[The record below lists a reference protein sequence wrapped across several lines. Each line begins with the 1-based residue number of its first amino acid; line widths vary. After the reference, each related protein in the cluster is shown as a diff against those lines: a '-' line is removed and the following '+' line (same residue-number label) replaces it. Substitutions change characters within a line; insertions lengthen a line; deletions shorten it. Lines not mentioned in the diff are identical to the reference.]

1 MEPGERRTTPMEIY
15 QKSQE
20 EVLQELQSDAASGLT
35 AAEAARRLEQ
45 YGPNSLQEKKSQ
57 SWLEKLLNQFK
68 DVMVLI
74 LIAASAV
81 SAALNEW
88 IDALVI
94 LAIVVI
100 NAILGLVQ
108 EGKAEKAIEALQKM
122 TSPQARV
129 VRDGQQQLVEAAN
142 LVPGDLVLLEAGD
155 LVPADIR
162 LLESA
167 MLKAEEASLTGESL
181 PVEKDADAVFTD
193 AVPLGDRANVLFMST
208 PVTYGRGRGL
218 VHATGGQT
226 EIGKIADRLQSIK
239 EDPTPLQRNL
249 NHLGKILG
257 IICLVVCA
265 IVLVEG
271 LMLGGEFL
279 PIFMTAVSLAV
290 AAIPEGLPAVVTIV
304 LALGMKR
311 MADQNAIVKRLLAV
325 ETLGSVDV
333 ICSDKTG
340 TLTQNE
346 MTVTR
351 LYTPGRVI
359 HVDGNGYQPEG
370 RMLLDDQPVDAARDA
385 VLNRLLT
392 VGVLCNDATLVLDEA
407 KDASILGDPT
417 EAALLV
423 AAAKAGLGQDD
434 MQQRYPRLSDLP
446 FDSERKM
453 MTTVHAGFP
462 EAERVSLTKGAPD
475 IVVTRCSRFMG
486 QDGPEML
493 TDLLKEQILEAN
505 RQLAASALRV
515 LAFAWRTAEAEGQ
528 ELETDMIFVG
538 LMGMIDPPRSE
549 VRDAIRLCK
558 SAGIR
563 AVMITGDYR
572 ETAVAI
578 ARDLGMIGQ
587 KSRVLAGNEIDSL
600 SDEELK
606 TAVEETS
613 VYARVSPD
621 HKVRIVSALR
631 EQGHI
636 ASMTGDGVNDA
647 MALKSADIGVAM
659 GITGTDV
666 SKGSADMILTDDN
679 FATIVSAVREGR
691 IIYSN
696 IRKFV
701 AFLLSCNVGEI
712 LIIFLATL
720 ILGPAYIPLLPIQLL
735 WLNLV
740 TDSFPALALGQ
751 ERGEPDVMLRQPR
764 KKHEPIMNRQML
776 IGIASQSVAIFAAV
790 FIAFQIGLNR
800 YPAEGMASDGARTI
814 AFITLIMAEL
824 LRSFSARSENYPV
837 ISLGL
842 FKNTILNKAVL
853 LSLALMLIVVYVPF
867 LNPIFSTVP
876 LSAADWLFM
885 VPLALLPFAV
895 AEIGKWAAG
904 IWNKKRG

>member
-1 MEPGERRTTPMEIY
+1 MESGERRTTPMEIY

-181 PVEKDADAVFTD
+181 PVEKDAGAVFTD

-370 RMLLDDQPVDAARDA
+370 RMLLDDQLVDAGRDA

-392 VGVLCNDATLVLDEA
+392 VGALCNDATLVLDEA

-423 AAAKAGLGQDD
+423 AAAKAGLGQDE

-453 MTTVHAGFP
+453 MTTVHAGF
-462 EAERVSLTKGAPD
+462 A
-475 IVVTRCSRFMG
+475 
-486 QDGPEML
+486 
-493 TDLLKEQILEAN
+493 
-505 RQLAASALRV
+505 
-515 LAFAWRTAEAEGQ
+515 
-528 ELETDMIFVG
+528 
-538 LMGMIDPPRSE
+538 
-549 VRDAIRLCK
+549 
-558 SAGIR
+558 
-563 AVMITGDYR
+563 
-572 ETAVAI
+572 
-578 ARDLGMIGQ
+578 
-587 KSRVLAGNEIDSL
+587 
-600 SDEELK
+600 
-606 TAVEETS
+606 
-613 VYARVSPD
+613 
-621 HKVRIVSALR
+621 
-631 EQGHI
+631 
-636 ASMTGDGVNDA
+636 
-647 MALKSADIGVAM
+647 
-659 GITGTDV
+659 
-666 SKGSADMILTDDN
+666 
-679 FATIVSAVREGR
+679 
-691 IIYSN
+691 
-696 IRKFV
+696 
-701 AFLLSCNVGEI
+701 
-712 LIIFLATL
+712 
-720 ILGPAYIPLLPIQLL
+720 
-735 WLNLV
+735 
-740 TDSFPALALGQ
+740 
-751 ERGEPDVMLRQPR
+751 
-764 KKHEPIMNRQML
+764 
-776 IGIASQSVAIFAAV
+776 
-790 FIAFQIGLNR
+790 
-800 YPAEGMASDGARTI
+800 
-814 AFITLIMAEL
+814 
-824 LRSFSARSENYPV
+824 
-837 ISLGL
+837 
-842 FKNTILNKAVL
+842 
-853 LSLALMLIVVYVPF
+853 
-867 LNPIFSTVP
+867 
-876 LSAADWLFM
+876 
-885 VPLALLPFAV
+885 
-895 AEIGKWAAG
+895 
-904 IWNKKRG
+904 